1 MNKKYELTDNIKV
14 VDGHVLYQIKALKS
28 FGDVKKGDLGGWIED
43 YSNLAQ
49 TDNSWDYESAKTDRS
64 WVYEGAMVYEN
75 AEVCDG
81 AKVHDY
87 CQIYGDVTISDGVL
101 VFGDLHIGGAGAFF

>member
-1 MNKKYELTDNIKV
+1 MFNRKYKLTHQTKKV
-14 VDGHVLYQIKALKS
+14 RGGHTLHRIKALKS
-28 FGDVKKGDLGGWIED
+28 FGDVKKGELGGWIED
-43 YSNLAQ
+43 YSNLSQ
-49 TDNSWDYESAKTDRS
+49 TDNS

-75 AEVCDG
+75 AGVCDG